1 MMKYLGLVM
10 LSASLLSACSPSATH
25 TPIVN
30 SADKAAQARVSV
42 IVKGTTAK
50 PDPVETR
57 IRALEKTGEL
67 TVLRVMESYPLQFE
81 IAGSAAAIVQVQA
94 LAAGN

>member
-1 MMKYLGLVM
+1 MKHLGLVM
-10 LSASLLSACSPSATH
+10 LSAGLLSACTPATTY
-25 TPIVN
+25 TPVAN
-30 SADKAAQARVSV
+30 AADKAEQARVSV

-50 PDPVETR
+50 PDPVEIR

-81 IAGSAAAIVQVQA
+81 IAGSAAAIAQVQA